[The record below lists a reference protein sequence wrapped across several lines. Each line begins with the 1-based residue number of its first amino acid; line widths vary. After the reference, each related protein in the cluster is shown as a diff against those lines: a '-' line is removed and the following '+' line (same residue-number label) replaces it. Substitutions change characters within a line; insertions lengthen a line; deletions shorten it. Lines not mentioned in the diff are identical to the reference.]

1 MGKVLERAEE
11 QRLLGDE
18 ENAYIFYMK
27 YFNLMT
33 TIRKLK
39 DFDKIRKDQ
48 RLLFGTNQDIHKRLD
63 VLEKINVS
71 LKTRYILIKIK
82 VKCNK
87 MFVQKLKISHIT
99 SFRYG
104 EKEKLLHAQKALEE
118 ESIKSKNAYATAATA
133 RTNNFILVTQLYK
146 QINDAKDAIL
156 LLDCR
161 CSDDFE
167 ASKISFGNL
176 INIREDIIREGY
188 AKESYFYSQ
197 CMN

>member
-71 LKTRYILIKIK
+71 LKTRYI
-82 VKCNK
+82 
-87 MFVQKLKISHIT
+87 
-99 SFRYG
+99 
-104 EKEKLLHAQKALEE
+104 
-118 ESIKSKNAYATAATA
+118 
-133 RTNNFILVTQLYK
+133 
-146 QINDAKDAIL
+146 
-156 LLDCR
+156 
-161 CSDDFE
+161 
-167 ASKISFGNL
+167 
-176 INIREDIIREGY
+176 
-188 AKESYFYSQ
+188 
-197 CMN
+197 